1 LSCSIHYIIFNFV
14 VKPRLS
20 KCVKQA
26 RKKIRMDKTRVSIV
40 SYLNSKPF
48 LHGLRNSLVAN
59 QIELSLDIPSKVAA
73 KLAYKQADVG
83 LIPVAGLEDLD
94 DYRIISDYCIGSV
107 GKVKTVVLVSDVPLG
122 EIETVLMD
130 YQSRSSVLLAKV
142 LAKFYWK
149 KSFKWENTCNNF
161 QNVSIKGN
169 TAGIIIGDRVFDV
182 EDNFKYIYDLS
193 EEWYN
198 YTRLPFVFA
207 VWAASGKVSASFET
221 EFNKALAFGI
231 KKIAEIKKVEQ
242 SYYPNVNIADY
253 FKQNISFKLDDEK
266 RTGMKK
272 FLDLAGKLELVE
284 LK

>member
-1 LSCSIHYIIFNFV
+1 ML
-14 VKPRLS
+14 
-20 KCVKQA
+20 
-26 RKKIRMDKTRVSIV
+26 RMEKTRVSIV

-48 LHGLRNSLVAN
+48 LYGLKNSVLLKE
-59 QIELSLDIPSKVAA
+59 IDLSLDIPSKVAA
-73 KLAYKQADVG
+73 KLAFNLADIG

-94 DYRIISDYCIGSV
+94 EYQIIGDYCIGSV
-107 GKVKTVVLVSDVPLG
+107 GKVRTVVLVSDVPLN
-122 EIETVLMD
+122 EIDTVLMD

-169 TAGIIIGDRVFDV
+169 TAGVIIGDRVFGI
-182 EDNFKYIYDLS
+182 ENKFKYIYDLS

-207 VWAASGKVSASFET
+207 VWAANKTIPDSFVKA
-221 EFNKALAFGI
+221 FNKALAFGI
-231 KKIAEIKKVEQ
+231 D
-242 SYYPNVNIADY
+242 NVDDIIHMEKDNYQNVKIADY
-253 FKQNISFKLDDEK
+253 FAQNISFELDKEK
-266 RTGMKK
+266 RAGMKL
-272 FLDLAGKLELVE
+272 FLELSRKLELVE